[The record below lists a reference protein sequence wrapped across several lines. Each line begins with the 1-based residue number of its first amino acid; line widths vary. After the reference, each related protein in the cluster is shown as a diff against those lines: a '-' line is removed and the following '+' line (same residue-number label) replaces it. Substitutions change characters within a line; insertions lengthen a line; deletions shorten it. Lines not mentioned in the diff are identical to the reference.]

1 MARFAAEC
9 LPYPYSFP
17 WSRSSARIQ
26 LENRV
31 NRRQRKRMLPVLG
44 TIVILLVLYAVGETP
59 ISAAD
64 AKNHIGEKATVCGRV
79 ASTHFAANSRGK
91 PTFINLDEPYPN
103 QIFTVVIW
111 GSDRSNFGDPESAY
125 RNKHICVSG
134 VIESYRGVPQIVAR
148 ESQQIRSQGK

>member
-1 MARFAAEC
+1 MARFAAGC
-9 LPYPYSFP
+9 LPYPFSFL
-17 WSRSSARIQ
+17 SSQSNNAQ
-26 LENRV
+26 VQVPSQV
-31 NRRQRKRMLPVLG
+31 NHQAKRMLP
-44 TIVILLVLYAVGETP
+44 AVGAVIVLFVSAALGQAS

-148 ESQQIRSQGK
+148 ESQQILSQEK